1 MNNKYGLG
9 SIEVAGLSLG
19 FKVVKDYSILLLGYE
34 SSKLIGTS
42 SVLRMHDM
50 GTLPL

>member
-19 FKVVKDYSILLLGYE
+19 FKLVKDIQFCCEDMNHPNLWGRVLF
-34 SSKLIGTS
+34 IGS
-42 SVLRMHDM
+42 NV
-50 GTLPL
+50 